1 MIGGWQGDEPLE
13 RPSQLPFEQRLQLD
27 KVPERMVESRPMATE
42 PKQRLTIQ
50 EYLTLERQSE
60 TKSDYFEGE
69 MFAMTGASRPHN
81 LIGLN
86 IASALHTQLAGSTC
100 EVYVND
106 MRVRTPDD
114 LLTYPDVVAVCG
126 EPRFSDDEF
135 DTLLNPTLIV
145 EVLSKSTEV
154 YDRLTK
160 LEHYRT
166 IPSLTEIVLVA
177 QDRPRVE
184 QWVRQGDGCWVVQD
198 IQDLEAAIELP
209 SIHCRLTLEAI
220 YKRVFA

>member
-1 MIGGWQGDEPLE
+1 
-13 RPSQLPFEQRLQLD
+13 
-27 KVPERMVESRPMATE
+27 MATE

-50 EYLTLERQSE
+50 EYLILERQSE

-69 MFAMTGASRPHN
+69 MFAMTGASREHN
-81 LIGLN
+81 LIGVN
-86 IASALHTQLAGSTC
+86 ITSSIHTQLADSAC
-100 EVYVND
+100 EVYSHD

-126 EPRFSDDEF
+126 EPHFGDGEF

-166 IPSLTEIVLVA
+166 IPSLAEILLVA

-184 QWVRQGDGCWVVQD
+184 HWVRQGDGRWVVED
-198 IQDLEAAIELP
+198 SQDLAAVIELP
-209 SIHCRLTLEAI
+209 SINCRLPLAAV
-220 YKRVFA
+220 YKRVLA